1 MRFTAVAA
9 LLLTAWFPLSATAAS
24 VTVRSGETLSDIAYR
39 YGVSVGTLMRM
50 NGIRNPDNLQ
60 VGQRL
65 QVSGPTVTTSSG
77 SHRVKSGET
86 LSDIAY
92 RYGVSVGTL
101 MRMNGIRNP
110 DNLQVGQRLQVLSP
124 TVTTSSGSHR
134 VKSGETLST
143 IASRYQVR
151 SRDLVALNNLRNAN
165 HINVDQTLRL
175 PGNAVM
181 PRPAF
186 KAVAVQPIPGAT
198 EHTVAKGQTLT
209 QIAKAYKLP
218 VASLIRIN
226 QLSDPNKVEVGTR
239 LYLTDPSFQRPITA
253 KPQPAKTEPLVT
265 ASTSVVTVEPTA
277 HSNSKPV
284 QTKLVETKPV
294 QAKKPLVKAKP
305 VEAAK
310 PKQNLAKSANWRT
323 YGPLQV
329 DWGNWQAMGGSQVV
343 PTLNAQGQALYLAVN
358 CPARKINATDANGSW
373 KTWEAPKKR
382 FEKDLV
388 KDRCQVK
395 V

>member
-1 MRFTAVAA
+1 MRRTALAA

-24 VTVRSGETLSDIAYR
+24 VKVRSGETLSDIAYR

-143 IASRYQVR
+143 IASQYQVR
-151 SRDLVALNNLRNAN
+151 SRDLMALNNLRNAN

-186 KAVAVQPIPGAT
+186 KSVAVQPIPGAT

-226 QLSDPNKVEVGTR
+226 KLSDPNKVEVGTR
-239 LYLTDPSFQRPITA
+239 LYLTDPSFQKPITA

-277 HSNSKPV
+277 HAKSKPV
-284 QTKLVETKPV
+284 QTKPVQTKPI
-294 QAKKPLVKAKP
+294 QAKKPVVKAEP
-305 VEAAK
+305 VKAAK
-310 PKQNLAKSANWRT
+310 PDQTLAKSTDWRT

>member
-1 MRFTAVAA
+1 
-9 LLLTAWFPLSATAAS
+9 
-24 VTVRSGETLSDIAYR
+24 
-39 YGVSVGTLMRM
+39 M

-60 VGQRL
+60 VGQ
-65 QVSGPTVTTSSG
+65 S
-77 SHRVKSGET
+77 
-86 LSDIAY
+86 
-92 RYGVSVGTL
+92 
-101 MRMNGIRNP
+101 
-110 DNLQVGQRLQVLSP
+110 LQVLSP

-151 SRDLVALNNLRNAN
+151 SRDLIALNNLRNAN

-186 KAVAVQPIPGAT
+186 KPVAVTPIPGAT

-218 VASLIRIN
+218 VASLISIN

-239 LYLTDPSFQRPITA
+239 LYLTDPSFQTAITTQA
-253 KPQPAKTEPLVT
+253 QPATTKPVQ
-265 ASTSVVTVEPTA
+265 AKA
-277 HSNSKPV
+277 KPV
-284 QTKLVETKPV
+284 QTKAVQTKAVQTKPV
-294 QAKKPLVKAKP
+294 QAKKPVVK
-305 VEAAK
+305 AAK
-310 PKQNLAKSANWRT
+310 PKQTLAKSADWRT

-358 CPARKINATDANGSW
+358 CSAKKINATGADGSW
-373 KTWEAPKKR
+373 KTWEAPKNR